1 MPNYCTKWKP
11 LRDSSDLRQHGEN
24 KNSSELIVG
33 TSMERNGASP
43 GRQAAENKK
52 EAVWWGAHEGHWQS
66 TRYCNR
72 CPVGEEGE
80 ILLKPPKF
88 VRENILFLVFSTLV
102 SFVANLSESTS
113 SSFSSRP
120 HHLSRGS
127 EAMFWL
133 LHVHY
138 SEAGPRKCPR
148 VPGAKAGFKVCLFVS
163 PPTLP
168 SWLSSAWA
176 KEVWGTLN
184 RPLWYNK
191 KL

>member
-43 GRQAAENKK
+43 GRQAAQNKE
-52 EAVWWGAHEGHWQS
+52 EAVWWGAHEGRWRS
-66 TRYCNR
+66 ACYCNR

-80 ILLKPPKF
+80 VLLKSPKF
-88 VRENILFLVFSTLV
+88 VRENVLFLVFSTLV
-102 SFVANLSESTS
+102 SFFANPWESTS
-113 SSFSSRP
+113 FFLSSRP
-120 HHLSRGS
+120 HHLSPHLGS

-138 SEAGPRKCPR
+138 SEAEPKGPWSKGR
-148 VPGAKAGFKVCLFVS
+148 V
-163 PPTLP
+163 
-168 SWLSSAWA
+168 
-176 KEVWGTLN
+176 
-184 RPLWYNK
+184 
-191 KL
+191 

>member
-43 GRQAAENKK
+43 GRQAAQNKE
-52 EAVWWGAHEGHWQS
+52 EAVWWGAHEGRWWS
-66 TRYCNR
+66 ACYCNR

-80 ILLKPPKF
+80 VLLKSPKF
-88 VRENILFLVFSTLV
+88 VRENVLFLVFSTLV
-102 SFVANLSESTS
+102 SFFANPWESTS
-113 SSFSSRP
+113 LFLSSRP
-120 HHLSRGS
+120 HHLSPHLGS

-138 SEAGPRKCPR
+138 SEAEPKGPWSKGR
-148 VPGAKAGFKVCLFVS
+148 VKVCLLCV
-163 PPTLP
+163 PTNSALLVEQC
-168 SWLSSAWA
+168 LS
-176 KEVWGTLN
+176 
-184 RPLWYNK
+184 
-191 KL
+191 